1 MINKNHLNSEFKSEI
16 NTLQE
21 SERQNIL
28 NWAVEVRKIQQNK
41 SLSKKAKI
49 YDLKKLNN
57 KQAFKNA
64 ISLSLKYSINYWKD
78 ANWAQKIGIVGLGGG
93 LSLAGTSGGAGIAAL
108 GGAIG
113 LPLFLVTGAGGA
125 FIGTIIDTLVKKQK

>member
-1 MINKNHLNSEFKSEI
+1 VINEE
-16 NTLQE
+16 
-21 SERQNIL
+21 NIIG
-28 NWAVEVRKIQQNK
+28 NQIQIIQQDK
-41 SLSKKAKI
+41 LIFKREKI

-57 KQAFKNA
+57 KQA

-93 LSLAGTSGGAGIAAL
+93 LALAGTSGGAGIAAL